1 MTMDTFIICYGKI
14 IMVIDMAEKRIEELV
29 EIINKLNYEYYTLD
43 KPSVT
48 DQEYDRYMQELISLE
63 EKYPELKREDSP
75 TVRVGGKVL
84 EGFDKVIH
92 EKPMLSLGNVFNED
106 ELIKF
111 DERIKK
117 EIPNPKYVCELKI
130 DGLSVSL
137 KYENGILVR
146 GATRGDGV
154 TGEDITNN
162 VKTIKTI
169 PLKLKEKT
177 DIEIRGEIYMSKK
190 VFEKLNF
197 ERAKQ
202 GLELFQNPR
211 NAAAGSIRQLDSS
224 IASKRKLDAFLYH
237 VPDALDYNINTHY
250 ESLEYIKKLGFVVN
264 SNIKLVNNIKEVLDY
279 INYWTVH
286 REELPYEID
295 GIVIKLNDLRSQQ
308 KLGFTAKYPK
318 WATAYKFPAKKVLT
332 KLKDIVFTVGR
343 TGQVTPNAV
352 LEPVKVAGSTISRA
366 TLHNEENVISKD
378 FKIGDIV
385 SIRKAGDVIPEVV
398 EPIIDRRNGT
408 EKDFKMINTCPICN
422 TKLEKNVNQA
432 DYFCPNEKCPA
443 RNIESLIH
451 FVSRDAMNIDGLGE
465 RIIEDFYNMG
475 FINTFVDIYKLNER
489 KEELMELEGFGT
501 KSINNLLESIEMSKS
516 NSLERLLFALGIRQV
531 GSKTAKLLAQKF
543 ITLDKIMEAKFE
555 DLKNIKDIG
564 EIIAQNIIEYFKE
577 ENNLKIINKLK
588 EIGINTKYLGKI
600 EIEYKNDKFYDKI
613 FVLTGTLD
621 NYTRDEL
628 TKLLEDMGAKVTSSV
643 SKKTNVVIAGVEAG
657 GKLDKA
663 KKLGIE
669 IWDENTLQNN
679 LK

>member
-1 MTMDTFIICYGKI
+1 MK
-14 IMVIDMAEKRIEELV
+14 ERINELI
-29 EIINKLNYEYYTLD
+29 EIINKLNHEYYTLD

-75 TVRVGGKVL
+75 TVRVGGKIL
-84 EGFDKVIH
+84 EGFNKVTH
-92 EKPMLSLGNVFNED
+92 EIPMLSLGNVFNED

-111 DERIKK
+111 DERIRK
-117 EIPNPKYVCELKI
+117 EIPNPTYVCELKI

-162 VKTIKTI
+162 VKTIKSI
-169 PLKLKEKT
+169 PLTLKEKI

-190 VFEKLNF
+190 VFNKLNM
-197 ERAKQ
+197 ERAKNHE
-202 GLELFQNPR
+202 ELFQNPR

-224 IASKRKLDAFLYH
+224 IAAKRHLDAFLYH
-237 VPDALDYNINTHY
+237 LPNALDYDIDTHF
-250 ESLEYIKKLGFVVN
+250 EALEYVKKLGLVVN
-264 SNIKLVNNIKEVLDY
+264 PNIKKVGNIKEVLEY
-279 INYWTVH
+279 IEYFTEH
-286 REELPYEID
+286 RDELPYEID
-295 GIVIKLNDLRSQQ
+295 GIVIKLNDIRSQQ

-318 WATAYKFPAKKVLT
+318 WATAYKFPAKEVLT
-332 KLKDIVFTVGR
+332 KLKDIIFTVGR

-352 LEPVKVAGSTISRA
+352 LEPVKVAGSTVSRA
-366 TLHNEENVISKD
+366 TLHNEENVINKG

-398 EPIIDRRNGT
+398 EPIIDRRDGT
-408 EKDFKMINTCPICN
+408 EIDFKMIDKCPICKSN
-422 TKLEKNVNQA
+422 LMKKEEQA
-432 DYFCPNEKCPA
+432 DYFCLNDLCPA
-443 RNIESLIH
+443 RKIEGLVH

-475 FINTFVDIYKLNER
+475 YIKTIPDIYKLDNK

-501 KSINNLLESIEMSKS
+501 KSITNLLESIENSKN

-543 ITLDKIMEAKFE
+543 VTLDNLMKADF
-555 DLKNIKDIG
+555 DTLKDIKDIG
-564 EIIAQNIIEYFKE
+564 NIIAQNLISYFSDE
-577 ENNLKIINKLK
+577 DNLKIINELIN
-588 EIGINTKYLGKI
+588 IGVNTKYLGVI
-600 EIEYKNDKFYDKI
+600 EIEYKNSEIYGKT
-613 FVLTGTLD
+613 FVLTGTLE

-628 TKLLEDMGAKVTSSV
+628 TKILEDMGGVVTSSV
-643 SKKTNVVIAGVEAG
+643 SKKTDVVIAGVSAG
-657 GKLDKA
+657 SKLDKA
-663 KKLGIE
+663 KKLE
-669 IWDENTLQNN
+669 IKIWNEEE
-679 LK
+679 LKDKLK